1 METAPWEGRPNVPS
15 VDHRHPGALEGPEQK
30 EIGATVRMPQ
40 KKVSLYLKRK
50 DLADRVYERLLAGV
64 RARPAEV
71 SIVTG
76 CLESLAALDGPGD
89 LTPEEREEVERA
101 TLEGTRLLRSAL
113 SEAARRSRSAPPAGR
128 YPEPE
133 DVEPARWHAGQLWER
148 IRSFPEADQLA
159 VVRVA
164 REFRTW
170 ALVERV
176 CEESIAQA
184 SRDLNKAASLT
195 RLAREIAERMEGP
208 EEWRLRVQGFAGLH
222 SANYLRVAGEL
233 QASEAAFEQ
242 AKRLWN
248 AGDDRDAIFDPGKP
262 FDLEA
267 SLRRDQRRFTEALA
281 LLDQAVRVGSSRA
294 RYLVK
299 RGFTL
304 EVIGEYERSI
314 EALEE
319 ADRLLDRNREPRLWY
334 KLRANLAVHCCQTRR
349 FEEAFRH
356 LEEARPVA
364 GELGDKIDL
373 LRMVWV
379 EGRIAAGLGRIPQA
393 LELLAQARRGF
404 EAMGLGYDAA
414 LALLEE
420 AALLLDLGRPGEV
433 KNLARE
439 LSRLFAAR
447 GVHREALA
455 ALRLFQDAAEREA
468 ATGELARRVLGYLFR
483 ARYDPG
489 LRFEL

>member
-1 METAPWEGRPNVPS
+1 MSRPLTIAIL
-15 VDHRHPGALEGPEQK
+15 ALWKGLSQK
-30 EIGATVRMPQ
+30 EIGAAVRMPQ

-50 DLADRVYERLLAGV
+50 ELADRVYERLLAGV

-76 CLESLAALDGPGD
+76 CLEALAALDGPGD
-89 LTPEEREEVERA
+89 LTPEERDEVERA

-113 SEAARRSRSAPPAGR
+113 AEAARRSRSAPPADR

-176 CEESIAQA
+176 CEESVAQA
-184 SRDLNKAASLT
+184 SRDLNKAAALT

-208 EEWRLRVQGFAGLH
+208 EEWRLRVQGFASLH
-222 SANYLRVAGEL
+222 SANYLRVAGEF

-248 AGDDRDAIFDPGKP
+248 QGSDPAGFLDPGRP

-267 SLRRDQRRFTEALA
+267 SLRRDQRRFTEALS
-281 LLDQAVRVGSSRA
+281 LLEQARGLSRCPVYTLLSKA
-294 RYLVK
+294 
-299 RGFTL
+299 FTL
-304 EVIGEYERSI
+304 EALGKYGCAV
-314 EALEE
+314 EALLE
-319 ADRLLDRNREPRLWY
+319 AEPMLDRAKEPRLWY
-334 KLRANLAVHCCQTRR
+334 KHRANLAVNFSQLGQ
-349 FEEAFRH
+349 FAKASAF
-356 LEEARPVA
+356 LEEARPIA
-364 GELGDKIDL
+364 IELGDEIDL
-373 LRMVWV
+373 LRMIWV
-379 EGRIAAGLGRIPQA
+379 GGRIAGGLGETEEA
-393 LELLAQARRGF
+393 LSRLRQARHGF
-404 EAMGLGYDAA
+404 EAKGLEYDAA

-420 AALLLDLGRPGEV
+420 AALLLDQDRTDQV
-433 KNLARE
+433 KDLARH
-439 LSRLFAAR
+439 LLQLFASK

-455 ALRLFQDAAEREA
+455 ALRLFQDAAEREV
-468 ATGELARRVLGYLFR
+468 ATAELARRVLVYLLR
-483 ARYDPG
+483 VRYDQA
-489 LRFEL
+489 LQFEL